1 MSLNQFMSSS
11 SVAVTV
17 IVGSEEMTPLS
28 SIATAEMTPSSSS
41 PISSSLVTCGGTT
54 TEEMNSFKLEPL
66 VKHLKESML
75 HVSNS
80 SDLEPQYKKFK
91 MVIEEFH
98 SLLEEKNMVVELFS
112 RKAKMVLLSSVMG
125 ILAVSTGFL
134 LLSDVQS
141 SCNGPPPT

>member
-1 MSLNQFMSSS
+1 
-11 SVAVTV
+11 
-17 IVGSEEMTPLS
+17 MTP
-28 SIATAEMTPSSSS
+28 PSSP
-41 PISSSLVTCGGTT
+41 PISSSIVTCGGTT

-66 VKHLKESML
+66 VKHLRESML

-80 SDLEPQYKKFK
+80 SDLEPQYKKLLDALVK

-98 SLLEEKNMVVELFS
+98 SLHEEKNMVVELFS

-134 LLSDVQS
+134 LLRMFKALIMALHPLKTLIGDS
-141 SCNGPPPT
+141 SVC